1 MIGPMIGASPYRI
14 GSYRLP
20 FIVVGIFDCSFIS
33 LKWLLKIKISTLLS
47 MTSFFFLFLTCRID
61 KRYFLVLTNLGQAFS
76 LYLIGPSLLFSIPDR
91 EWVGLTGVVLLGF
104 SSPSIFAYVIE
115 ETV

>member
-1 MIGPMIGASPYRI
+1 M
-14 GSYRLP
+14 
-20 FIVVGIFDCSFIS
+20 
-33 LKWLLKIKISTLLS
+33 
-47 MTSFFFLFLTCRID
+47 
-61 KRYFLVLTNLGQAFS
+61 LTNLGQAFS